1 MSAKLPPVVRI
12 KLFNCEECSPITE
25 NANLYRPFSSLE
37 GEVWMQS
44 PKELNINSIHMSLQ
58 GLESTRVVDRPAPVY
73 DIVEHQSSERI
84 DQNLEIESIQITDG
98 LQNTWTYIFNFYFI
112 IPPVSK
118 ELSHSVPAVC
128 QSLPPSFQAGEYRI
142 NKRDQPKLYSQ
153 AIIQYLLQ
161 ASIEYYDTA
170 IETEVLRRVTASKD
184 INILPYS
191 EPPPPTNT
199 SDYPDEFIASATSS
213 LRLYRLTP
221 RVGTLTA
228 SIEEPKPLVYS
239 NSISTSATET
249 TLRISLEGF
258 TLNLER
264 LQRLSIRVKS
274 GIRAKT
280 FYSAKPITCM
290 PNQSDLALKS
300 LLRLHDDVIKLE
312 EQPYGKL
319 EWEPS
324 WSTLLRIQIAPA
336 QALPPS
342 FCSVLV
348 ARSHSLLTR

>member
-1 MSAKLPPVVRI
+1 M
-12 KLFNCEECSPITE
+12 
-25 NANLYRPFSSLE
+25 
-37 GEVWMQS
+37 
-44 PKELNINSIHMSLQ
+44 
-58 GLESTRVVDRPAPVY
+58 
-73 DIVEHQSSERI
+73 
-84 DQNLEIESIQITDG
+84 
-98 LQNTWTYIFNFYFI
+98 
-112 IPPVSK
+112 
-118 ELSHSVPAVC
+118 
-128 QSLPPSFQAGEYRI
+128 
-142 NKRDQPKLYSQ
+142 
-153 AIIQYLLQ
+153 
-161 ASIEYYDTA
+161 
-170 IETEVLRRVTASKD
+170 LRRVEASKD

-199 SDYPDEFIASATSS
+199 SDYPDEFIASVTSS
-213 LRLYRLTP
+213 LRLYRFRP
-221 RVGTLTA
+221 CVGTLSA

-264 LQRLSIRVKS
+264 LQRLSIRIKS

-280 FYSAKPITCM
+280 FYSAIPITCM

-300 LLRLHDDVIKLE
+300 LLRLHDDVMELE
-312 EQPYGKL
+312 EQRYGKL

-324 WSTLLRIQIAPA
+324 WSTSLRIRIAPA

-348 ARSHSLLTR
+348 ARSYSLITRVSFDGMYMKDVDFEMPLQVIYPFERRFEEDTSIQSLRSNPCQGVLAILSREEVCVLLHRVL